1 MTTGH
6 SFCVGLTG
14 GIGSGKSTVA
24 NLFAELGA
32 SLVDTDLIAHQLT
45 KAGGKAMPALGKAFG
60 TQIIS
65 PDGALDRSCM
75 RQLAFTN
82 PEHRLRLEAILHPM
96 IREEAELQLAAV
108 GGPYAILVVPLLTE
122 NPAYQERCNRI
133 LVVECREDLQ
143 VQRVMA
149 RNGMSETEIRRIM
162 STQAGSAARRQIA
175 SEWIDNSGDI
185 GILRL
190 QVKALHDAYL
200 VLATRR

>member
-1 MTTGH
+1 MAIGR

-45 KAGGKAMPALGKAFG
+45 AAGGKAMPALGKAFG
-60 TQIIS
+60 EQIIR
-65 PDGALDRSCM
+65 PDGALDRHCM
-75 RQLAFTN
+75 RQLAFSN
-82 PEHRLRLEAILHPM
+82 PEHRLRLETILHPM
-96 IREEAELQLAAV
+96 IREEAEQQLALAN
-108 GGPYAILVVPLLTE
+108 GPYAILVVPLLAE

-143 VQRVMA
+143 IQRVMA
-149 RNGMSETEIRRIM
+149 RNGMSESEVRCIM
-162 STQAGSAARRQIA
+162 SAQACTDVRRRIA
-175 SEWIDNSGDI
+175 SERIDNSGDI

-200 VLATRR
+200 ALATRR